1 MPDLSQELSKRDAL
15 MDALASEYAGNPT
28 LTRDF
33 LNRLDFGWG
42 PERII
47 DTTKGIWNPKEY
59 AATLTIVSDPDSEYD
74 DGDHGGS
81 LYRYSY
87 EKRPAGQN
95 PQGGSNSKLR
105 EAMNLQLPIVMLRKV
120 SGGHFVPI
128 MPVYVVKEEPEHR
141 RFLLALDE
149 SLRFLP
155 DPSQQS
161 EAQRLYAERISRQR
175 LHQPEFRAKVLR
187 AYDERC
193 AVCVLKKVPLLDAAH
208 ITADSSNEGSP
219 VVTNGL
225 TLCKIHHSAYDE
237 NILGI
242 SPDYIVHINEEVLAE
257 VDGPMLNYGLQK
269 MDQRELWIPRRGQEQ
284 PDRERLS
291 ARFDAF
297 KNVG

>member
-15 MDALASEYAGNPT
+15 MNALASEYAGNPT

-59 AATLTIVSDPDSEYD
+59 AATLTIVSDPDGEYD

-120 SGGHFVPI
+120 AGGHFVPI

-155 DPSQQS
+155 DSPDQS
-161 EAQRLYAERISRQR
+161 EAQRAYAERITRQR
-175 LHQPEFRAKVLR
+175 LHQPEFRARVLR

-208 ITADSSNEGSP
+208 ITADSAAEGSP

-242 SPDYIVHINEEVLAE
+242 SPDYVVHINEEVLAE

-291 ARFDAF
+291 ARFNAF
-297 KNVG
+297 KNAG